1 MIKFYELFEQEGK
14 LMRQLRS
21 VISAVLLLTVFA
33 VAGEAQKKAQ
43 RRTPVKNASAVK
55 TIPPLEVR
63 TAREKTETQRDN
75 VNFWI
80 DKLGPIAVTLESL
93 DATYAKKRPTAAT
106 FAKQEDNKK
115 KFVAMLRNL
124 RDDLA
129 MLESEFRTKPTLRR
143 YLVNVDGV
151 TNFAARAE
159 DLAIAGK
166 FVASK
171 QPLRDASRKLT
182 DALANI
188 PR

>member
-1 MIKFYELFEQEGK
+1 MKQLKFI
-14 LMRQLRS
+14 
-21 VISAVLLLTVFA
+21 VSAVLLLTIFA
-33 VAGEAQKKAQ
+33 AAADAQKKSTKKSSV
-43 RRTPVKNASAVK
+43 RSASAVK
-55 TIPPLEVR
+55 TIPPLDVR

-93 DATYAKKRPTAAT
+93 DATYAKKRPTASTA
-106 FAKQEDNKK
+106 AKQEENKK

-129 MLESEFRTKPTLRR
+129 MLESEFRTKPALRK

-151 TNFAARAE
+151 SNFAAQAE
-159 DLAIAGK
+159 DSAIAGK

-171 QPLRDASRKLT
+171 QPLREASKKLT
-182 DALANI
+182 DALAVM

>member
-1 MIKFYELFEQEGK
+1 MQ
-14 LMRQLRS
+14 QLRS
-21 VISAVLLLTVFA
+21 IVSAVLLLSVFA
-33 VAGEAQKKAQ
+33 VAAEAQKK
-43 RRTPVKNASAVK
+43 TTKKTSVKNASAVK
-55 TIPPLEVR
+55 TVPPLDVR
-63 TAREKTETQRDN
+63 TAREKTGTQRDN

-93 DATYAKKRPTAAT
+93 EATYATKRPTAAT
-106 FAKQEDNKK
+106 AAKQEDNKK

-129 MLESEFRTKPTLRR
+129 MLESEFRTKPALRK

-151 TNFAARAE
+151 SDLAAQAE
-159 DLAIAGK
+159 DMAIAGK

-171 QPLRDASRKLT
+171 QPLRVASKKLT
-182 DALANI
+182 DALAII

>member
-1 MIKFYELFEQEGK
+1 MKQLKSTILALF
-14 LMRQLRS
+14 
-21 VISAVLLLTVFA
+21 LLAIFTVA
-33 VAGEAQKKAQ
+33 AEAQRK
-43 RRTPVKNASAVK
+43 PVKKSSVKKPVTIK

-63 TAREKTETQRDN
+63 AAREKTEIQRGN

-80 DKLGPIAVTLESL
+80 DKLGPIAEAIESL
-93 DATYAKKRPTAAT
+93 DAAYAKKKPSAAA

-115 KFVAMLRNL
+115 KFATMLRNL

-129 MLESEFRTKPTLRR
+129 ILESEFRTKPLLQK
-143 YLVNVDGV
+143 YLANVEGITDL
-151 TNFAARAE
+151 AAEAE

-171 QPLRDASRKLT
+171 QPLRNVSKKLT
-182 DALANI
+182 DALAVI

>member
-1 MIKFYELFEQEGK
+1 MIEFYQLFGQGGK
-14 LMRQLRS
+14 LMKQLNS
-21 VISAVLLLTVFA
+21 IISTVLLLTVFTVGA
-33 VAGEAQKKAQ
+33 QAQKKTTRKPAV
-43 RRTPVKNASAVK
+43 RNASAVK
-55 TIPPLEVR
+55 TIPSLEAR
-63 TAREKTETQRDN
+63 TAREKTVTQRDN

-93 DATYAKKRPTAAT
+93 DAAYAKKRPTAAA

-129 MLESEFRTKPTLRR
+129 MLESEFRTKPALRK

-151 TNFAARAE
+151 ADFAAHAE
-159 DLAIAGK
+159 DSAIAGK

-171 QPLRDASRKLT
+171 QPLRQASKKLT
-182 DALANI
+182 DALAVI

>member
-1 MIKFYELFEQEGK
+1 MK
-14 LMRQLRS
+14 QLKS
-21 VISAVLLLTVFA
+21 IISATLLLA
-33 VAGEAQKKAQ
+33 VCSIAAQAQKKTT
-43 RRTPVKNASAVK
+43 RKPSIRNASAVK

-80 DKLGPIAVTLESL
+80 DKLGPVAVTLESL
-93 DATYAKKRPTAAT
+93 DAAYAKKRPVAASL
-106 FAKQEDNKK
+106 AKQEDNKK

-129 MLESEFRTKPTLRR
+129 MLESEFRTKPALRK

-151 TNFAARAE
+151 SNFAAQAE
-159 DLAIAGK
+159 DSAIAGK

-171 QPLRDASRKLT
+171 RPLREASKKLT
-182 DALANI
+182 DALAAI